1 MSTFTSFDG
10 TRIFYQQWG
19 RRSSSRPPVVL
30 HHGYVANA
38 RANWLWT
45 GIVGR
50 LTANGHKVIALDA
63 RGHGR
68 STKHHDPARYGEATM
83 AQDVSALLDH
93 LSLDQVDLV
102 GYSMGATVALIAASE
117 DPRIRRL
124 AVGGIGAH
132 TTRLGRGRKNG
143 FGSRLAKAMLAPS
156 VFSVRDP
163 MLAGFRIMADALWA
177 DRKALAAQALAF
189 HNKRIA
195 FDRIDSP
202 TLIIAGNDDPFAHQ
216 PEVLQRAIEGA
227 RLQLMPGNH
236 TNILTKP
243 AFREALVAFLR

>member
-10 TRIFYQQWG
+10 TRIYYQQWG
-19 RRSSSRPPVVL
+19 RRSTRPPVIL

-50 LTANGHKVIALDA
+50 LTADGHKVIALDA

-68 STKHHDPARYGEATM
+68 STKHHDPARYGEANM
-83 AQDVSALLDH
+83 AHDVSALLDH
-93 LSLDQVDLV
+93 LSLEQVDLV

-117 DPRIRRL
+117 DQRVRRL

-132 TTRLGRGRKNG
+132 TARLGRGRKNG
-143 FGSRLAKAMLAPS
+143 FGTRLANAMLAPS

-177 DRKALAAQALAF
+177 DRKALAAQARAF
-189 HNKRIA
+189 HAKRIA
-195 FDRIDSP
+195 LDRIQAP
-202 TLIIAGNDDPFAHQ
+202 TLILAGRDDPFALQ
-216 PEVLQRAIEGA
+216 PQVLQSAILGS
-227 RLQLMPGNH
+227 RLTMVPGNH
-236 TNILTKP
+236 TSVLTKP
-243 AFREALVAFLR
+243 DFVAALVDFLR